1 MQISDR
7 ISAVCESGSLKM
19 AARCQEMR
27 RQGVDVVSMTLGE
40 PDFPAPEHVK
50 QAAMKAVAD
59 DWSHYGPVP
68 GYPSLREAIAATLN
82 GRYEASEIMVST
94 GAKQV
99 IYNAIN
105 VTINKGDE
113 VVIPTPSWVSYVE
126 MVKLAEGTPVTV
138 PTCAETNWKVTPEQ
152 LKSALNERTKMVML
166 CSPNNPTGSVYSRAE
181 LEAIVAVLEQ
191 YPDIWILSDEI
202 YEHISYVSEVV
213 SLAEFDSIRK
223 RLILVNGISKAY
235 AMTGYRIG
243 FIAAKNKALLQA
255 YNRLQGQSTT
265 CACTVA
271 QKAAEAAYRG
281 PQECVEEMR
290 QAFERRRDLIM
301 SLVAELP
308 DVTCT
313 CPDGA
318 FYIFP
323 DVSAYYPHLAKHLGC
338 VSAASAEMTE
348 YLLNEG
354 HVACVAGADFGE
366 DRCIRLS
373 YATDEATI
381 REAVKR
387 IAAALKRLLNATG
400 EEVK

>member
-1 MQISDR
+1 MQISNR

-40 PDFPAPEHVK
+40 PDFAAPEHVK
-50 QAAMKAVAD
+50 KAAMQAVAD

-68 GYPSLREAIAATLN
+68 GYPSLREAIAARLN
-82 GRYEASEIMVST
+82 GRYQASEIMVST

-99 IYNAIN
+99 IYNAIM

-113 VVIPTPSWVSYVE
+113 VVIPTPCWVSYME
-126 MVKLAEGTPVTV
+126 IVKLAEGIPVTV
-138 PTCAETNWKVTPEQ
+138 PTTADTNWKITPEQ
-152 LKSALNERTKMVML
+152 LKAALNDKTRMVML

-181 LEAIVAVLEQ
+181 LEALVAILKD
-191 YPDIWILSDEI
+191 YPEVYILSDEI
-202 YEHISYVSEVV
+202 YQHINYVREVV
-213 SLAEFDSIRK
+213 SLAEYDTIRE
-223 RLILVNGISKAY
+223 RLILINGISKAY

-243 FIAAKNKALLQA
+243 WMATKSPALWQA

-265 CACTVA
+265 CACTIA
-271 QKAAEAAYRG
+271 QKAAEAAYLA
-281 PQECVEEMR
+281 PQDCVEQMR
-290 QAFERRRDLIM
+290 RAFEKRRDLIM

-313 CPDGA
+313 RPDGA
-318 FYIFP
+318 FYVFP
-323 DVSAYYPHLAKHLGC
+323 DMSAYYPRLAKHLGC
-338 VSAASAEMTE
+338 VSVGSREMTE

-381 REAVKR
+381 REAIKR
-387 IAAALKRLLNATG
+387 IAIALKRLG
-400 EEVK
+400 

>member
-1 MQISDR
+1 MKIMQISDR
-7 ISAVCESGSLKM
+7 IKVVAESGSLKM

-40 PDFPAPEHVK
+40 PDFAAPEHVK
-50 QAAMKAVAD
+50 QAAMQAVAD

-82 GRYEASEIMVST
+82 GRYQASEIMVST

-99 IYNAIN
+99 IYNSIM

-113 VVIPTPSWVSYVE
+113 VVIPTPCWVSYME
-126 MVKLAEGTPVTV
+126 IVKLAEGVPVTV
-138 PTCAETNWKVTPEQ
+138 ATSAATNWKVTPEQ
-152 LKSALNERTKMVML
+152 LKAALNERTRMVML

-181 LEAIVAVLEQ
+181 LEALVAVLEQ
-191 YPDIWILSDEI
+191 YPEVYILSDEI
-202 YEHISYVSEVV
+202 YQKISYVDEVV
-213 SLAEFDSIRK
+213 SLAEFDSIRE
-223 RLILVNGISKAY
+223 RVILINGISKAY

-243 FIAAKNKALLQA
+243 WLATKSRELWQA

-271 QKAAEAAYRG
+271 QKAAEAAYLA
-281 PQECVEEMR
+281 PQNCVEKMR
-290 QAFERRRDLIM
+290 QAFEKRRDLIM
-301 SLVAELP
+301 ELVSELP
-308 DVTCT
+308 EVTCT
-313 CPDGA
+313 RPDGA
-318 FYIFP
+318 FYVFP
-323 DVSAYYPHLAKHLGC
+323 DVSAYYPRLAKHLGC

-348 YLLNEG
+348 YLLNEA

-381 REAVKR
+381 REALRR
-387 IAAALKRLLNATG
+387 IAEALKAL
-400 EEVK
+400 

>member
-1 MQISDR
+1 MQISNR
-7 ISAVCESGSLKM
+7 ISSVCESGSLKM
-19 AARCQEMR
+19 AARCQQMR

-50 QAAMKAVAD
+50 QAAMQAVAD
-59 DWSHYGPVP
+59 NWSHYGPVP
-68 GYPSLREAIAATLN
+68 GFPSLREAIAASLN

-126 MVKLAEGTPVTV
+126 MVKLAEGTPVTL
-138 PTCAETNWKVTPEQ
+138 PTSAETHWKVTAEQ

-191 YPDIWILSDEI
+191 FPNVWILSDEI
-202 YEHISYVSEVV
+202 YEHISYVREVV
-213 SLAEFDSIRK
+213 SLAEFDSIRE

-243 FIAAKNKALLQA
+243 FLAAKNKALLQA

-265 CACTVA
+265 CACTIA

-313 CPDGA
+313 RPDGA
-318 FYIFP
+318 FYVFP
-323 DVSAYYPHLAKHLGC
+323 DMSAWYPRLAKHLGT

-381 REAVKR
+381 REAIKR
-387 IAAALKRLLNATG
+387 IAEALKRLG
-400 EEVK
+400 

>member
-1 MQISDR
+1 MQISNR

-40 PDFPAPEHVK
+40 PDFAAPEHVK
-50 QAAMKAVAD
+50 QAAIKAVAD

-68 GYPSLREAIAATLN
+68 GYPSLREAIAGTLD
-82 GRYEASEIMVST
+82 GRYQANEIMVST

-99 IYNAIN
+99 IYNAIM

-113 VVIPTPSWVSYVE
+113 VVIPTPCWVSYME
-126 MVKLAEGTPVTV
+126 IVKLAEGVPVTV
-138 PTCAETNWKVTPEQ
+138 PTTAETNWKVTAEQ
-152 LKSALNERTKMVML
+152 LEAALNERTKMVML

-181 LEAIVAVLEQ
+181 LEALITILERF
-191 YPDIWILSDEI
+191 PDVWILSDEI
-202 YEHISYVSEVV
+202 YQHINYIREVV
-213 SLAEFDSIRK
+213 SLADFENIRE

-243 FIAAKNKALLQA
+243 WMATKSRDLWQA

-271 QKAAEAAYRG
+271 QKAAEVAYLA
-281 PQECVEEMR
+281 PQDCVEQMR
-290 QAFERRRDLIM
+290 LAFERRRDLIM
-301 SLVAELP
+301 ELVREWP

-313 CPDGA
+313 CPEGA

-323 DVSAYYPHLAKHLGC
+323 DVSAYYPHLAKRLGS
-338 VSAASAEMTE
+338 VSAASREMTE
-348 YLLNEG
+348 YLLNEA

-373 YATDEATI
+373 YATDESTI
-381 REAVKR
+381 REAMKR
-387 IAAALKRLLNATG
+387 IAEALKRI
-400 EEVK
+400 

>member
-1 MQISDR
+1 MQISKR

-19 AARCQEMR
+19 AARCQELR
-27 RQGVDVVSMTLGE
+27 KQGVDVVSMTLGE
-40 PDFPAPEHVK
+40 PDFAAPEHVK
-50 QAAMKAVAD
+50 QAAVQAVND
-59 DWSHYGPVP
+59 NFSHYGPVP
-68 GYPSLREAIAATLN
+68 GFPSLREAIAASLN
-82 GRYEASEIMVST
+82 GLYEASEIMVST

-99 IYNAIN
+99 IYNAIM

-138 PTCAETNWKVTPEQ
+138 PTSAETHWKVTAEQ
-152 LKSALNERTKMVML
+152 LKSAITDKTKMVML

-191 YPDIWILSDEI
+191 HPDVWILSDEI
-202 YEHISYVSEVV
+202 YEHISYVREVV
-213 SLAEFDSIRK
+213 SLSEFETIRE

-243 FIAAKNKALLQA
+243 FIAAKNRGLLQA

-281 PQECVEEMR
+281 SQECVEAMR
-290 QAFERRRDLIM
+290 QAFEKRRDLIM
-301 SLVAELP
+301 DLVADIPEL
-308 DVTCT
+308 TCT
-313 CPDGA
+313 RPDGA

-323 DVSAYYPHLAKHLGC
+323 DVSAYYPRLAKHLG
-338 VSAASAEMTE
+338 VAQVGSAEMAE

-354 HVACVAGADFGE
+354 HLACVAGADFGE
-366 DRCIRLS
+366 DKCIRLS
-373 YATDEATI
+373 YATDESTI
-381 REAVKR
+381 REAIKR
-387 IAAALKRLLNATG
+387 LGNALKRL
-400 EEVK
+400 K

>member
-1 MQISDR
+1 MQISNR

-19 AARCQEMR
+19 AARCQQMR

-50 QAAMKAVAD
+50 QAAMQAVAD
-59 DWSHYGPVP
+59 NWSHYGPVP
-68 GYPSLREAIAATLN
+68 GFPSLREAIAASLN
-82 GRYEASEIMVST
+82 GRYDASEIMVST

-138 PTCAETNWKVTPEQ
+138 PTSAETHWKVTAEQ

-191 YPDIWILSDEI
+191 FPNVWILSDEI
-202 YEHISYVSEVV
+202 YEHISYVREVV
-213 SLAEFDSIRK
+213 SLAEFESIRE
-223 RLILVNGISKAY
+223 RLVLVNGISKAY

-243 FIAAKNKALLQA
+243 FLAAKNKALLQA

-265 CACTVA
+265 CACTIA

-313 CPDGA
+313 RPDGA

-323 DVSAYYPHLAKHLGC
+323 DMSAWFPRLAKHLG
-338 VSAASAEMTE
+338 VPSAASAEMTE

-381 REAVKR
+381 REAIKR
-387 IAAALKRLLNATG
+387 IAEALKRLG
-400 EEVK
+400 

>member
-1 MQISDR
+1 MQISNR
-7 ISAVCESGSLKM
+7 ISVVCESGSLKM

-40 PDFPAPEHVK
+40 PDFAAPEHVK

-68 GYPSLREAIAATLN
+68 GYPSLREAIAATLG
-82 GRYEASEIMVST
+82 GRYQASEIMVST

-99 IYNAIN
+99 IYNAIM

-138 PTCAETNWKVTPEQ
+138 PTSAETNWKITPEQ
-152 LKSALNERTKMVML
+152 LKSALNERTRMVML
-166 CSPNNPTGSVYSRAE
+166 CSPNNPTGSVYSRVE

-191 YPDIWILSDEI
+191 YPEVWILSDEI
-202 YEHISYVSEVV
+202 YQNISYVREVV
-213 SLAEFDSIRK
+213 SLAEFDSIRD

-243 FIAAKNKALLQA
+243 WMATKSRELWQA
-255 YNRLQGQSTT
+255 YNRLQGQSIT
-265 CACTVA
+265 CACTIA
-271 QKAAEAAYRG
+271 QKAAEAAYLA
-281 PQECVEEMR
+281 PQDCVEQMR
-290 QAFERRRDLIM
+290 QAFEKRRDLIM
-301 SLVAELP
+301 DIVAELP

-313 CPDGA
+313 RPDGA

-323 DVSAYYPHLAKHLGC
+323 DMSAWYPKLAKRLGC

-373 YATDEATI
+373 YATDENTI
-381 REAVKR
+381 REAMSR
-387 IAAALKRLLNATG
+387 IAKALKQLG
-400 EEVK
+400 

>member
-1 MQISDR
+1 MQISNR

-40 PDFPAPEHVK
+40 PDFAAPEHVK
-50 QAAMKAVAD
+50 QAAIKAVAD

-68 GYPSLREAIAATLN
+68 GYPSLREAIAGTLG
-82 GRYEASEIMVST
+82 GRYQANEIMVST

-99 IYNAIN
+99 IYNAIM
-105 VTINKGDE
+105 VTINKGEE
-113 VVIPTPSWVSYVE
+113 VVIPTPCWVSYME
-126 MVKLAEGTPVTV
+126 IVKLAEGVPVTV
-138 PTCAETNWKVTPEQ
+138 PTTAETNWKVTAEQ
-152 LKSALNERTKMVML
+152 LEAALNERTKMVML

-181 LEAIVAVLEQ
+181 LEALITILERF
-191 YPDIWILSDEI
+191 PDVWILSDEI
-202 YEHISYVSEVV
+202 YQHINYIREVV
-213 SLAEFDSIRK
+213 SLADFENIRE

-243 FIAAKNKALLQA
+243 WMATKSRDLWQA

-271 QKAAEAAYRG
+271 QKAAEAAYLAS
-281 PQECVEEMR
+281 QDCVEQMR
-290 QAFERRRDLIM
+290 LAFEKRRDLIM
-301 SLVAELP
+301 ELVREWP

-313 CPDGA
+313 CPEGA

-323 DVSAYYPHLAKHLGC
+323 DVSAYYPRLAKRLGS
-338 VSAASAEMTE
+338 VSAASREMTE
-348 YLLNEG
+348 YLLNEA

-373 YATDEATI
+373 YATDESTI
-381 REAVKR
+381 REAMKR
-387 IAAALKRLLNATG
+387 IAEALKRI
-400 EEVK
+400 

>member
-1 MQISDR
+1 MQISNR

-40 PDFPAPEHVK
+40 PDFAAPEHVK

-68 GYPSLREAIAATLN
+68 GYPSLREAIAATL
-82 GRYEASEIMVST
+82 GGLYQASEIMVST

-99 IYNAIN
+99 IYNAIM
-105 VTINKGDE
+105 VTVNKGDE

-126 MVKLAEGTPVTV
+126 MVKLAEGKPVTV
-138 PTCAETNWKVTPEQ
+138 ATSAETNWKVTPEQ
-152 LKSALNERTKMVML
+152 LKAALNERTRMVML

-181 LEAIVAVLEQ
+181 LEALVAVLEQ
-191 YPDIWILSDEI
+191 YPEVWILSDEI
-202 YEHISYVSEVV
+202 YQHISYVREAT
-213 SLAEFDSIRK
+213 SLAEFDSIRE
-223 RLILVNGISKAY
+223 RLILINGISKAY

-243 FIAAKNKALLQA
+243 WMATKSRELWQA

-265 CACTVA
+265 CACTIA
-271 QKAAEAAYRG
+271 QKAAEAAYLA
-281 PQECVEEMR
+281 PQDCVEQMR
-290 QAFERRRDLIM
+290 QAFEKRRDLIM
-301 SLVAELP
+301 ELVAELP

-313 CPDGA
+313 RPDGA

-323 DVSAYYPHLAKHLGC
+323 DMSAWYPKLAKRLGS

-373 YATDEATI
+373 YATDEKTI
-381 REAVKR
+381 REAMSR
-387 IAAALKRLLNATG
+387 IAKALKQLG
-400 EEVK
+400 

>member
-1 MQISDR
+1 MQISTR
-7 ISAVCESGSLKM
+7 ISLVSESGSLKM

-50 QAAMKAVAD
+50 QAAIQAVQD
-59 DWSHYGPVP
+59 NWSHYGPVP
-68 GYPSLREAIAATLN
+68 GFPSLREAIANSLN
-82 GRYEASEIMVST
+82 GRYLPAEIMVST

-99 IYNAIN
+99 IYNAIS

-113 VVIPTPSWVSYVE
+113 VLIPTPSWVSYVE
-126 MVKLAEGTPVTV
+126 MVKLAEGTPVTL
-138 PTCAETNWKVTPEQ
+138 PTSAETHWKVTPQQ
-152 LKSALNERTKMVML
+152 LQAALNARTKMVML

-181 LEAIVAVLEQ
+181 YEALVAVLEQ
-191 YPDIWILSDEI
+191 YPNVWILSDEI
-202 YEHISYVSEVV
+202 YEHISYVREVV
-213 SLAEFDSIRK
+213 SLSEFDSIRE
-223 RLILVNGISKAY
+223 RLILVNGVSKAY

-243 FIAAKNKALLQA
+243 FIAAKNKELLQA

-265 CACTVA
+265 CACTIA

-281 PQECVEEMR
+281 PQNCVEQMR

-313 CPDGA
+313 RPDGA
-318 FYIFP
+318 FYVFP
-323 DVSAYYPHLAKHLGC
+323 DVSAYYPRLAKHLGLPA
-338 VSAASAEMTE
+338 AASAEMTE

-354 HVACVAGADFGE
+354 HLACVAGADFGE

-381 REAVKR
+381 REAIKR
-387 IAAALKRLLNATG
+387 LAAALHRLD
-400 EEVK
+400 